1 MYVKRCVHRAVF
13 FTLTLILQLIYS
25 CFAQVLVKEKGYDPT
40 LLEDDFDDLKD
51 FWYGHGLLSS
61 R

>member
-1 MYVKRCVHRAVF
+1 MLSSSHS
-13 FTLTLILQLIYS
+13 LWSWQLIYS

-51 FWYGHGLLSS
+51 FWYGLLLISHVGKH
-61 R
+61 